1 MPEPIVS
8 GPGDGERH
16 QRENRSITIRVD
28 LPGLSILEIEFDET
42 FAVPPHAHDDH
53 VDAFYVLDG
62 EVEFTVG
69 EQTTVAGPG
78 TLLAAPPGAR
88 HGFRGV
94 NGTARVL
101 NFHAPDAG
109 FVGWIRSEKP
119 D

>member
-16 QRENRSITIRVD
+16 ARHNRTITIHVD

-42 FAVPPHAHDDH
+42 FTVPPHVHDDH

-69 EQTTVAGPG
+69 ETTTVVGPG

-88 HGFRGV
+88 HGFKGVRGK
-94 NGTARVL
+94 ARVL

-109 FVGWIRSEKP
+109 FVASIRDYKP
-119 D
+119 S